1 MNNADQA
8 MLLRHGNAD
17 ARERA
22 GRRSPGWENGGQKG
36 DEKNGRGVPDSQ
48 CEVRDDLRRR
58 IGGGGKGGDDRH
70 SLMHIGDAIASSATP
85 SRTHVS
91 HEATGASRRSYH
103 LSMNLQHVQAA
114 PATPGTLAF
123 K

>member
-1 MNNADQA
+1 

-22 GRRSPGWENGGQKG
+22 DPSRSPGWENGGQKG
-36 DEKNGRGVPDSQ
+36 DEKNGRRVPDSQ
-48 CEVRDDLRRR
+48 FDVQDDLQRQ
-58 IGGGGKGGDDRH
+58 IGGRGKGGDGRH
-70 SLMHIGDAIASSATP
+70 SLMHIGDTIASSATP

-103 LSMNLQHVQAA
+103 LSMNLQHVHAA
-114 PATPGTLAF
+114 PATHGTLAF